1 MAVRTLPSS
10 ADVAVAVLHPGDGSP
25 RPGSLSATDAV
36 VGLAAARLGDW
47 LAAAGCAGLAVQP
60 AHPMTA
66 QAPAQATAARPR
78 MSACYAGAS
87 SHWTRRAFP
96 AA

>member
-25 RPGSLSATDAV
+25 RPGSFSATDAV

-66 QAPAQATAARPR
+66 QATAARPR

-87 SHWTRRAFP
+87 SDRTRRAFP